1 MSRRLSLCMFLHVSW
16 WACVRLVRR
25 CGFVFANVFL
35 DACRTIDF
43 FVQRHACFRHC
54 TSCCLRAQAIWLGF
68 FLHRGCLLTQM
79 MHTLTSFTSG
89 VHGSTIPVRSV
100 MLGSLVAG
108 GGEFSWCHQISM
120 TCIGRISV
128 ISTCT
133 CVTSFTW
140 IQMYGSSQHSRGLR
154 H

>member
-1 MSRRLSLCMFLHVSW
+1 MLLMSEDCICLIEESSDTFLIPSLLILLCCCIWVDLP
-16 WACVRLVRR
+16 
-25 CGFVFANVFL
+25 
-35 DACRTIDF
+35 F
-43 FVQRHACFRHC
+43 FVQRHACFCHC